1 MPTINYICAICG
13 AGKTTAAIE
22 YVSAAIK
29 NDQRF
34 ILFQPTTELNQS
46 TFERFDPTLRQ
57 NGTVRVINSQSV
69 PQGQTVT
76 GVLNDVLKS
85 LLQNWGLGDRDP
97 VPAGRLSVDG
107 PRSA

>member
-1 MPTINYICAICG
+1 MTTTNYICAICG

-29 NDQRF
+29 DGQKF
-34 ILFQPTTELNQS
+34 IIFQPTVELNGS
-46 TFERFDPTLRQ
+46 TFQRFDHALRQ
-57 NGTVRVINSQSV
+57 DGTVRVINSQSV

-85 LLQNWGLGDRDP
+85 PGSS
-97 VPAGRLSVDG
+97 RLIIFDVFRASKNYQYVE
-107 PRSA
+107 